1 MKRNLFLAF
10 LFFSSII
17 AVSEDGIINLV
28 KPNLNREGTVMQ
40 ALLKRKSTREFSEK
54 ELDVKDLSDLLWSAN
69 GINRV
74 ESGKRTAPSA
84 LNRQDIDIYVIML
97 KGAYLYDAKENCLR
111 LVAKGDFRALVAGG
125 QDFVLQ
131 APLSLVLVSETS
143 KMGNVNDS
151 RAMQMCAVDAGIVSQ
166 NISIFC
172 ASANLAT
179 VARASMDVEGLSKVL
194 KLTPTQKPLMNH
206 PVGYF
211 IEK

>member
-1 MKRNLFLAF
+1 MF

-17 AVSEDGIINLV
+17 ALSEDSFINLN
-28 KPNLNREGTVMQ
+28 KPNLDREGTVMQ
-40 ALLKRKSTREFSEK
+40 ALLQRKSTREFSEK
-54 ELDVKDLSDLLWSAN
+54 ALDLKDLSDLLWAAN
-69 GINRV
+69 GINRI
-74 ESGKRTAPSA
+74 ESGKRTAPSV
-84 LNRQDIDIYVIML
+84 LNRQDIDIYVIMS

-111 LVAKGDFRALVAGG
+111 LIVEGDFRPLVAGG

-151 RAMQMCAVDAGIVSQ
+151 RVMQMCAVDAGLVSQ

-179 VARASMDVEGLSKVL
+179 VARASMDIKGLSEVL
-194 KLTPTQKPLMNH
+194 KLSSTQKLLVNH

-211 IEK
+211 TDK